1 MPATYSQAGRLMTL
15 TTPLGADSL
24 LLEKLT
30 GFEALSELFRF
41 ELDALAPQSDP
52 VAFDQLL
59 GQPATVAI
67 QLPDG
72 SSRYLNGI
80 VCRLSEGAQERGPLG
95 EATFLRYRLEL
106 VPKLWLLTLR
116 SQSRI
121 FQQLSV
127 PDILKQV
134 LTGIDVSWQIQGNFD
149 PRDYCTQ
156 YQESDFTF
164 ATRLMEEEGIY
175 YYFQHADGSHK
186 MVVAN
191 TPQSHAAVPGPATV
205 SYRPNAGGLQPDD
218 RIFTWSKAQEIRPGK
233 VTLWDHCFELPEQNL
248 EAKVPILDSVSAGA
262 VVHKLTAGGN
272 GALEVYE
279 YPGRYAQ
286 RFDGVDP
293 GGGDRASD
301 VQKIFPDG
309 DRTAHVRMH
318 QEACP
323 ALVVEGD
330 GNVRHLSA
338 GHKFTL
344 ADHFDAD
351 GDYVLTRVEHAISLE
366 GVYTGEA
373 MPVEAHACRF
383 RCIPLALP
391 FVPPLVTPRPK
402 VAGPQRAVVVGPPG
416 QEVFTDKY
424 GRVKVQFFW
433 DRDGKKDA
441 GSSCWVRVAQPWAGS
456 QWGGVWLPRVGHEV
470 LVTFLEGD
478 PGRPV
483 VVGSVYNAEN
493 MPPYA
498 LPDNMT
504 QSGIKSRSTPEGAAD
519 NFNELRF
526 EDKKDSEEIYFHAEK
541 DFNRVVENDDTLKV
555 GFDKKDKG
563 DQTIEI
569 FNNQNLTV
577 GAGKDQ
583 ASDGSQTVSVYK
595 DRTATVETGNETL
608 TVKQGNRAVT
618 VSTGND
624 THKVEQGNRDVE
636 IAMGN
641 DTLTIKTGDQTTTL
655 NVGSSTTE
663 AMQAITLKVGQN
675 SIKIDQSGI
684 TLSGMAI
691 KVTGQVQVQVQAP
704 IAQVSADGMLQ
715 LKGGVTMIN

>member
-15 TTPLGADSL
+15 TTPLGADKL

-30 GFEALSELFRF
+30 GVEAVSELFRF
-41 ELDALAPQSDP
+41 ELDVLAPQSDP

-80 VCRLSEGAQERGPLG
+80 VRRLAEGAQLPGPLG

-106 VPKLWLLTLR
+106 VPKLWLLTLN

-134 LTGIDVSWQIQGNFD
+134 LNGLDVSWQIQGSFD
-149 PRDYCTQ
+149 ARDYCTQ
-156 YQESDFTF
+156 YQESDFAF
-164 ATRLMEEEGIY
+164 ASRLMEEEGIY

-191 TPQSHAAVPGPATV
+191 SPQSHAVVPGPGTV
-205 SYRPNAGGLQPDD
+205 SYRPVEGGLHPAD
-218 RIFTWSKAQEIRPGK
+218 RVFAWNKAQEIRPGK
-233 VTLWDHCFELPEQNL
+233 VTLWDHTFELPSQNL
-248 EAKVPILDSVSAGA
+248 EAKVPLPESVSAGS
-262 VVHKLTAGGN
+262 VVHNLKVASN
-272 GALEVYE
+272 GSLEVYE
-279 YPGRYAQ
+279 YPGRYAT

-301 VQKIFPDG
+301 VQKVFPDG
-309 DRTAHVRMH
+309 DRTARVRMR
-318 QEACP
+318 QEACR
-323 ALVVEGD
+323 ALAVEGE

-338 GHKFTL
+338 GHRFTL
-344 ADHFDAD
+344 AGHFDAD
-351 GDYVLTRVEHAISLE
+351 GDYALTRVEHAISLE
-366 GVYTGEA
+366 GVYTGDAVAE
-373 MPVEAHACRF
+373 EAHTCRF

-391 FVPPLVTPRPK
+391 FVPPLLTPRPK
-402 VAGPQRAVVVGPPG
+402 VAGPQRAVVVGPEG
-416 QEVFTDKY
+416 GEIFTDKY

-441 GSSCWVRVAQPWAGS
+441 GSSCWVRVGQPWAGS
-456 QWGGVWLPRVGHEV
+456 QWGGVWIPRVGHEV
-470 LVTFLEGD
+470 LIAFVEGD
-478 PGRPV
+478 PGRPI

-498 LPDNMT
+498 LPDNRT
-504 QSGIKSRSTPEGAAD
+504 QSGIKSRSTPEGTAE

-526 EDKKDSEEIYFHAEK
+526 EDRKGSEEIYFHAEK
-541 DFNRVVENDDTLKV
+541 DFNRVVENNDTLKV
-555 GFDKKDKG
+555 GFEKKDKG
-563 DQTIEI
+563 DQTIEV
-569 FNNQNLTV
+569 FNNQSLTV

-583 ASDGSQTVSVYK
+583 AADGSQTVSVYK
-595 DRTATVETGNETL
+595 DRTTTIETGNEAL

-624 THKVEQGNRDVE
+624 THKVEKGNRDVE

-641 DTLTIKTGDQTTTL
+641 DELTIKNGNQTTTL
-655 NVGSSTTE
+655 SLGSSTTE
-663 AMQAITLKVGQN
+663 AMQRITLKVGQN
-675 SIKIDQSGI
+675 SLTIDQSGI
-684 TLSGMAI
+684 TLAGMAI
-691 KVTGQVQVQVQAP
+691 KVTGQVRVQVQAP

>member
-1 MPATYSQAGRLMTL
+1 MPATYSQAGRLMAL
-15 TTPLGADSL
+15 TTPLGADKL

-30 GFEALSELFRF
+30 GFEAISELFRF
-41 ELDALAPQSDP
+41 DLDVLAPQTDP
-52 VAFDQLL
+52 LAFDKLL
-59 GQPATVAI
+59 GQSATVAI

-80 VCRLSEGAQERGPLG
+80 VRRLSEGARVPGPLG
-95 EATFLRYRLEL
+95 EATFLRYHLEL

-121 FQQLSV
+121 FQQVSV

-134 LTGIDVSWQIQGNFD
+134 LTGIDVSWQIQGSFE

-156 YQESDFTF
+156 YQESDFAF
-164 ATRLMEEEGIY
+164 ASRVMEEEGIY

-191 TPQSHAAVPGPATV
+191 TPQSHAVVPGPATV
-205 SYRPNAGGLQPDD
+205 SYQPRAGGLHPDD
-218 RIFTWSKAQEIRPGK
+218 RIFVWSKAQEIRPGK
-233 VTLWDHCFELPEQNL
+233 VTLRDHTFELPSQNL
-248 EAKVPILDSVSAGA
+248 EAKVPLPESVSAGS
-262 VVHKLTAGGN
+262 VVHKLKLGSN
-272 GALEVYE
+272 GALEVYK
-279 YPGRYAQ
+279 YPGGYAT

-293 GGGDRASD
+293 GGGDRSSD
-301 VQKIFPDG
+301 VQKIFSDG
-309 DRTAHVRMH
+309 DRTAHVRMQ

-323 ALVVEGD
+323 ALVVEGE

-351 GDYVLTRVEHAISLE
+351 GDYALTRVEHEISLA
-366 GVYTGEA
+366 GVYTGGGMSEG
-373 MPVEAHACRF
+373 AHACRF
-383 RCIPLALP
+383 RCIPLAMP

-402 VAGPQRAVVVGPPG
+402 VAGPQRAVVVGPAG
-416 QEVFTDKY
+416 GEIFTDKY

-456 QWGGVWLPRVGHEV
+456 QWGGVWIPRVGHEV
-470 LVTFLEGD
+470 LIAFVEGD
-478 PGRPV
+478 PGRPL

-504 QSGIKSRSTPEGAAD
+504 QSGIKSRSTPEGTAD

-526 EDKKDSEEIYFHAEK
+526 EDKKGSEEVYFHAEK
-541 DFNRVVENDDTLKV
+541 DFNRVVENNDTLKV
-555 GFDKKDKG
+555 GFQKKDKG
-563 DQTIEI
+563 DQTVEI
-569 FNNQNLTV
+569 FNNHSLTV

-583 ASDGSQTVSVYK
+583 AAEGSQTLSVYK
-595 DRTATVETGNETL
+595 DRTATIETGNESL
-608 TVKQGNRAVT
+608 TVKQGDRAVT

-624 THKVEQGNRDVE
+624 THKVEQGNRNVE
-636 IAMGN
+636 IAMGD
-641 DTLTIKTGDQTTTL
+641 DTLTIKNGNRTTKL
-655 NVGSSTTE
+655 DLGSSTTE